1 MVSQAAG
8 TRTNTITEYQINEYL
23 DGQMKMY
30 GSGKISSKKRKTNK
44 RKHKH
49 KRLSN
54 KKKKTS
60 KKRAR

>member
-1 MVSQAAG
+1 
-8 TRTNTITEYQINEYL
+8 
-23 DGQMKMY
+23 MKMY

-44 RKHKH
+44 RKHK
-49 KRLSN
+49 RLSN